1 MLRDV
6 QVVQPATRPNGQGE
20 EEAYWRVSVAH
31 ALAERMAGVRLDGA
45 ELGGPI
51 ASATTQGRREA
62 RLWRGVPDLGGEM
75 KAKPTTE
82 ERILQLTNDQA
93 EGITSGSLREWR
105 EVARYWRNQEARQ
118 TRRLMGIV
126 PSIAALVLAR
136 RIESHAMEEIE
147 KWSERE
153 REGK

>member
-1 MLRDV
+1 
-6 QVVQPATRPNGQGE
+6 
-20 EEAYWRVSVAH
+20 
-31 ALAERMAGVRLDGA
+31 
-45 ELGGPI
+45 
-51 ASATTQGRREA
+51 
-62 RLWRGVPDLGGEM
+62 M
-75 KAKPTTE
+75 KANPTTE

-93 EGITSGSLREWR
+93 EGIKSGSLHEWR
-105 EVARYWRNQEARQ
+105 EVARYWRNQEEKQ

-153 REGK
+153 KETK